1 MDKTLVVYGSHYGA
15 TKTYAE
21 YIAQKLSCPCLAA
34 ESLKKGMLANCDAV
48 VFGGGVYA
56 GSIAGWKKAAP
67 LIVKESPSRILLF
80 VCGLADPAKEK
91 TRAEARM
98 LFEKRLPENMR
109 GLPVFCLRGGID
121 YAKLGLKHRAMM
133 AMLMKL
139 LTQVHL
145 LSFIH
150 MDWAM
155 EWVLMTMIL
164 EAGQKAQRK
173 EISHILHLSVM
184 ADYSNQEQLL
194 LLNQDVILFHS
205 YMKKVI

>member
-1 MDKTLVVYGSHYGA
+1 MPDKEKAMDKTLVVYGSHYGA

-80 VCGLADPAKEK
+80 VCGLADPAREK

-133 AMLMKL
+133 AMLMKFL
-139 LTQVHL
+139 KSKKDPSEEDRQLMATYGGKVDFTDLT
-145 LSFIH
+145 S
-150 MDWAM
+150 
-155 EWVLMTMIL
+155 
-164 EAGQKAQRK
+164 
-173 EISHILHLSVM
+173 
-184 ADYSNQEQLL
+184 ADP
-194 LLNQDVILFHS
+194 VIAAARGLPCA
-205 YMKKVI
+205 KP